1 MANTDL
7 QAYLQLILERFANP
21 KIGDTIARLCFDGSN
36 RQPKFVLPSTRDRVQ
51 AGASVT
57 GLALE
62 SALWCRYWGGLSE
75 GGQDMQPEDSQ
86 ADRLRTLAERSKTEP
101 LAFLELQDVFGDLSE
116 SKAFQQSFRN
126 ALQHLWQHGT
136 ANTLQSYLDD
146 RL

>member
-1 MANTDL
+1 
-7 QAYLQLILERFANP
+7 
-21 KIGDTIARLCFDGSN
+21 
-36 RQPKFVLPSTRDRVQ
+36 
-51 AGASVT
+51 
-57 GLALE
+57 
-62 SALWCRYWGGLSE
+62 
-75 GGQDMQPEDSQ
+75 MQPEDSQ

-126 ALQHLWQHGT
+126 SLQHLWQHGT